1 MNIMPISP
9 GHAFRWAPAERVY
22 RMWRILKTWTFSEI
36 RVRFRFAT
44 GCGVGQYK
52 YWLDWKQTVK
62 KIRRKPE
69 APD

>member
-9 GHAFRWAPAERVY
+9 GHAFRWAPAEHAY
-22 RMWRILKTWTFSEI
+22 RMWRITKMWTFSEI

-44 GCGVGQYK
+44 GWGVGKYE
-52 YWLDWKQTVK
+52 YWLDWKQKSK
-62 KIRRKPE
+62 KIRRKPK